1 MAGDKSGEFRGKS
14 VEAAISA
21 GLAALQ
27 LARENVDV
35 EVIRPGSRGVL
46 GIGAEDAVVRL
57 TELRPGSVRATP
69 EVASQP
75 AVEPRPAP
83 APKPEQ
89 PPAPRAQSAEPPRA
103 VQSSQR
109 RAGRAE

>member
-27 LARENVDV
+27 LTRENVDV

-46 GIGAEDAVVRL
+46 GLGAEDAVVRL
-57 TELRPGSVRATP
+57 TELRPGAVRATP
-69 EVASQP
+69 DGCVPAS
-75 AVEPRPAP
+75 R
-83 APKPEQ
+83 
-89 PPAPRAQSAEPPRA
+89 
-103 VQSSQR
+103 
-109 RAGRAE
+109 